1 MLFYSYIPFANLA
14 LLIFAILLFL
24 FSKDNRSNRS
34 NRYLLFFL
42 INLGFHTL
50 LRFGFSHG
58 GYHLIV
64 LPYILFPSAFLF
76 GPLLY
81 LYTRSVLFEN
91 SRTNKE
97 IILFTIPVLISFIIH
112 VVFNF
117 LYPEMRSIADILN
130 QSGIITSY
138 TRTIIIISNIY
149 NITITILA
157 FLSLRNYISIFLNN
171 YAITKEDQILW
182 LKILLSFNIILYSCN
197 ILITIFTLWKESAF
211 VPVNLI
217 EEFIMLGIAYL
228 ILFYYIKKPLLFILT
243 DKDIIP
249 EIENVPPK
257 YSKQNLSENMRKDY
271 IKKIE
276 EYFEVH
282 KPYLEET
289 LSLSEISSAVGIP
302 SHHFSMTINI
312 EKNKNFY
319 NFINDYRVEES
330 KKILE
335 DKNFSDTTI
344 LDIAYKSGFQSKS
357 VFNRVF
363 KQITGKSP
371 KDYRSSFLK

>member
-1 MLFYSYIPFANLA
+1 MLFYSYITFANLA

-24 FSKDNRSNRS
+24 FSKNNKS

-91 SRTNKE
+91 SHTNKE

-117 LYPEMRSIADILN
+117 LYPEMRSFPDILN
-130 QSGIITSY
+130 QSGIIASY

-149 NITITILA
+149 NIIITILA

-182 LKILLSFNIILYSCN
+182 LKILLSFNIILYSCYL
-197 ILITIFTLWKESAF
+197 LITILTLWKKSTYI
-211 VPVNLI
+211 PVNLI
-217 EEFIMLGIAYL
+217 EGFIMLGMAYL
-228 ILFYYIKKPLLFILT
+228 ILFYYIKKPSLFILT
-243 DKDIIP
+243 DKDILP
-249 EIENVPPK
+249 KKEDTLPK
-257 YSKQNLSENMRKDY
+257 YSKQNLGETMRKDY

-312 EKNKNFY
+312 EKKQNFH

-363 KQITGKSP
+363 KQITGQSP
-371 KDYRSSFLK
+371 KDYRTSFLK

>member
-1 MLFYSYIPFANLA
+1 MLFYSYITFANLA
-14 LLIFAILLFL
+14 LLLFAILLFL
-24 FSKDNRSNRS
+24 FSKNNRS

-81 LYTRSVLFEN
+81 LYTRSILFEN
-91 SRTNKE
+91 SHTNKE
-97 IILFTIPVLISFIIH
+97 IILFSIPVIISFIFH
-112 VVFNF
+112 VVLNI
-117 LYPEMRSIADILN
+117 LNPEMRSTTDILN
-130 QSGIITSY
+130 QNGIIASY
-138 TRTIIIISNIY
+138 TKTLIIISNIY
-149 NITITILA
+149 NISIIIFA
-157 FLSLRNYISIFLNN
+157 FLSLINYILIFFNN

-197 ILITIFTLWKESAF
+197 LFITFLTFWKKSTF
-211 VPVNLI
+211 IPVNLI
-217 EEFIMLGIAYL
+217 EGFIMLGMAYL
-228 ILFYYIKKPLLFILT
+228 ILFYYIKKPSLFILT
-243 DKDIIP
+243 NKDILP
-249 EIENVPPK
+249 EKEGTLPK
-257 YSKQNLSENMRKDY
+257 YSKQNLTENMRKDY
-271 IKKIE
+271 LKKIE

-289 LSLSEISSAVGIP
+289 LSLSEISVKIGIP

-312 EKNKNFY
+312 EKKRNFH
-319 NFINDYRVEES
+319 NFINDYRIEEA
-330 KKILE
+330 KKILI

-357 VFNRVF
+357 VFNRIF
-363 KQITGKSP
+363 KQITGQSP

>member
-1 MLFYSYIPFANLA
+1 MIFSYITFANLA
-14 LLIFAILLFL
+14 LLLFAILLFI
-24 FSKDNRSNRS
+24 FSKNNRS
-34 NRYLLFFL
+34 NRYLLFYL
-42 INLGFHTL
+42 INLGLHTV

-91 SRTNKE
+91 SHTKNE
-97 IILFTIPVLISFIIH
+97 VILFSIPVVIIFITHIA
-112 VVFNF
+112 FNF
-117 LYPEMRSIADILN
+117 LYPEMGNVTDILT
-130 QSGIITSY
+130 QSGVIATY
-138 TRTIIIISNIY
+138 TKTMIIIGNIY
-149 NITITILA
+149 NILITLLA
-157 FLSLRNYISIFLNN
+157 FISLKKYIFIFYNN
-171 YAITKEDQILW
+171 FAITKIDEILW
-182 LKILLSFNIILYSCN
+182 LKVLLFFNVSLYTCY
-197 ILITIFTLWKESAF
+197 LLTTLFTLGETSNF
-211 VPVNLI
+211 LPVNST
-217 EEFIMLGIAYL
+217 EGFIMLGMAYL
-228 ILFYYIKKPLLFILT
+228 ILFYYIKKPSLFILT
-243 DKDIIP
+243 DKDILP
-249 EIENVPPK
+249 EKEGTLPK

-276 EYFEVH
+276 EYFKLY

-312 EKNKNFY
+312 EKSRNFH
-319 NFINDYRVEES
+319 NFINDYRIEEA
-330 KKILE
+330 KKILQ
-335 DKNFSDTTI
+335 DKNYSDTNI
-344 LDIAYKSGFQSKS
+344 LNIAFKSGFQSKS

>member
-1 MLFYSYIPFANLA
+1 MIFSYITFANLA
-14 LLIFAILLFL
+14 LLLFAILLFI
-24 FSKDNRSNRS
+24 FSKNIKS
-34 NRYLLFFL
+34 NRYLLFYL
-42 INLGFHTL
+42 INLGLHTV

-91 SRTNKE
+91 SHTKNE
-97 IILFTIPVLISFIIH
+97 VILFSIPVVIIFITHIA
-112 VVFNF
+112 FNF
-117 LYPEMRSIADILN
+117 LYTEMGNVTDILT
-130 QSGIITSY
+130 QSGVIATY
-138 TRTIIIISNIY
+138 TKTMIIIGNIY
-149 NITITILA
+149 NILITLLA
-157 FLSLRNYISIFLNN
+157 FISLKRYIFIIYNN
-171 YAITKEDQILW
+171 FAITKIDEILW
-182 LKILLSFNIILYSCN
+182 LKVLLSFNVSLYFCY
-197 ILITIFTLWKESAF
+197 LLTTAFTLGETSNF
-211 VPVNLI
+211 LPVNST
-217 EEFIMLGIAYL
+217 EGFIMLGMAYL
-228 ILFYYIKKPLLFILT
+228 ILFYYIKKPSLFILT
-243 DKDIIP
+243 DKDILP
-249 EIENVPPK
+249 EKEGTLPK

-276 EYFEVH
+276 EYFKLY

-312 EKNKNFY
+312 EKSRNFH
-319 NFINDYRVEES
+319 NFINDYRIEEA
-330 KKILE
+330 KKILQ
-335 DKNFSDTTI
+335 DKNYSDTNI
-344 LDIAYKSGFQSKS
+344 LNIAFKSGFQSKS

>member
-1 MLFYSYIPFANLA
+1 MIFSYITFANLA
-14 LLIFAILLFL
+14 LLLFSILLFI
-24 FSKDNRSNRS
+24 FSKNIKS
-34 NRYLLFFL
+34 NRYLLFYL
-42 INLGFHTL
+42 INLGLHTV

-91 SRTNKE
+91 SHTKNE
-97 IILFTIPVLISFIIH
+97 VILFSIPVVIIFITHIA
-112 VVFNF
+112 FNF
-117 LYPEMRSIADILN
+117 LYTEMGNVTDILT
-130 QSGIITSY
+130 QSGVIATY
-138 TRTIIIISNIY
+138 TKTMIIISNIY
-149 NITITILA
+149 NILITLLA
-157 FLSLRNYISIFLNN
+157 FISLKKYIFIFYNN
-171 YAITKEDQILW
+171 FAITKIDEILW
-182 LKILLSFNIILYSCN
+182 LKVLLFFNVSLYTCY
-197 ILITIFTLWKESAF
+197 LLTTLFTLGETSNF
-211 VPVNLI
+211 LPVNST
-217 EEFIMLGIAYL
+217 EGFIMLGMAYL
-228 ILFYYIKKPLLFILT
+228 ILFYYIKKPSLFILT
-243 DKDIIP
+243 DKDILP
-249 EIENVPPK
+249 EKEGTLPK

-276 EYFEVH
+276 EYFKLY

-312 EKNKNFY
+312 EKSRNFH
-319 NFINDYRVEES
+319 NFINDYRIEEA
-330 KKILE
+330 KKILQ
-335 DKNFSDTTI
+335 DKNYSDTNI
-344 LDIAYKSGFQSKS
+344 LNIAFKSGFQSKS

-371 KDYRSSFLK
+371 KDYRSSFLI